1 MIIDPDNLDSKSVY
15 KLLIGAV
22 VPRPIAWTST
32 MSADGIPN
40 LAPFSFFTVASRQPP
55 TLCIS
60 VGPRTDEEPGSKDTL
75 ANIEATGEFVVNIV
89 SVPLSNA
96 MHESSGNHPPEAN
109 EFEKAG
115 LTPAP
120 CEVVKAP
127 KVGEAGVSMECVLDR
142 VLEIGSDHLVL
153 GRMVRFHIRDE
164 LYTENGRI
172 DVAKLQPLG
181 RLAGDYTK
189 IETIFDLPAEDL

>member
-32 MSADGIPN
+32 TSADGVSN

-96 MHESSGNHPPEAN
+96 MHESSANHPPEAD
-109 EFEKAG
+109 EFEKAS

-127 KVGEAGVSMECVLDR
+127 RVGEAGVSMECVLDR
-142 VLEIGSDHLVL
+142 VLEVGSDHLVL

-164 LYTENGRI
+164 LYAENGRI

-189 IETIFDLPAEDL
+189 IETIFDLPSQNL

>member
-1 MIIDPDNLDSKSVY
+1 LIIDPDTLDPKSAY

-32 MSADGIPN
+32 VSTEGVPN
-40 LAPFSFFTVASRQPP
+40 LAPFSFFTVASRNPP

-60 VGPRTDEEPGSKDTL
+60 VGPRIDDAPGSKDTL
-75 ANIEATGEFVVNIV
+75 ANIEATGEFVINIV

-96 MHESSGNHPPEAN
+96 MHESSGSHPPEAD

-120 CEVVKAP
+120 CEVVGAP
-127 KVGEAGVSMECVLDR
+127 RVGEAGVSMECVLDR
-142 VLEIGSDHLVL
+142 VLELGSDHLVL
-153 GRMVRFHIRDE
+153 GRMVRFHVRDE
-164 LYTENGRI
+164 LYTESGRI

-181 RLAGDYTK
+181 RLAGNYTK
-189 IETIFDLPAEDL
+189 IETIFALPTEDL

>member
-1 MIIDPDNLDSKSVY
+1 MIIDPDTLDPKSAY
-15 KLLIGAV
+15 KLLIGSV

-32 MSADGIPN
+32 MSTEGVPN
-40 LAPFSFFTVASRQPP
+40 LAPFSFFTVASRNPP

-60 VGPRTDEEPGSKDTL
+60 VGPRTDDAPGSKDTL
-75 ANIEATGEFVVNIV
+75 ANIEATGEFVINIV

-96 MHESSGNHPPEAN
+96 MHESSGSHPPEAD

-115 LTPAP
+115 LMPAP
-120 CEVVKAP
+120 CEVVGAP
-127 KVGEAGVSMECVLDR
+127 RVGEAGVSMECVLDR
-142 VLEIGSDHLVL
+142 VLELGSDHLVL
-153 GRMVRFHIRDE
+153 GRMVRFHVRDE
-164 LYTENGRI
+164 LYTVSGRI

-189 IETIFDLPAEDL
+189 IETIFALPTEDL